1 MKGGRGAPL
10 KVPPAGQQLFWG
22 RAGRPAL
29 ASLAFTRFAADPN
42 LSAFGAFGEV
52 QQIALGKAGGV
63 LPVTIAGLVR
73 ACKINAVEAV
83 VIPDCR
89 RDKADFDLVVGLV

>member
-22 RAGRPAL
+22 RAQRPAYR
-29 ASLAFTRFAADPN
+29 SLTFTGFATDPN
-42 LSAFGAFGEV
+42 FRALGAFGEV
-52 QQIALGKAGGV
+52 QQIALGKAAGV
-63 LPVTIAGLVR
+63 LPVAIAGFVR

-83 VIPDCR
+83 VIPDCCG
-89 RDKADFDLVVGLV
+89 DKSDFDFVVWLV